1 MGDPGRGGGEIP
13 GIMPGILKRRQSS
26 PLVSEIKGASHSRTT
41 EKSDAAGHT
50 QQDRPETMN
59 GSFPENRGQG
69 TINGFHDESATMDVE
84 LAGKQERG
92 HLEVFVGE
100 RQPPDVEHITFGY
113 LPLSTLI
120 TRLVQDT
127 FNGLNHAINDSWDI
141 KTSSGSDSTHTPNTK
156 LIVNG
161 EVGAKSIESNAQQKL
176 RLLHFAQDSRARFIK
191 ILVLSRWSRQVESI
205 GRVID
210 LKVWFDGQRRL
221 FEDAISWMG
230 ELKRVLPPVKQPSPD
245 IKMALESLSLGKAP
259 WLSDVNYI
267 PRRRL
272 TPREILKGLKRIN
285 TLLSIRLRLH
295 TEVPRV
301 FRNFSIASGRAT
313 FKVKDEFEM
322 DISIGDE
329 DLSTQLY
336 LIDFRFA
343 FAPATSEVASEP
355 LKDEIRS
362 RCDGILKDQ
371 GLKACYN
378 FLHEFVLTFKINV
391 LKRQAFKMSQ
401 SEWSANIKVEEVRR
415 SLVVQYWLNR
425 PGPKSWVEI
434 GVQKGSH
441 RGALADVE
449 DHEPHLGLRWFRHG
463 REVANAAFSLDAG
476 NLSMAKVLKEAIAKH
491 TNHVLSSVKEKIRSS
506 PLYAQKIFRITHKAK
521 SKESGDSSLLMQLTP
536 TKAVKLVQETIT
548 GQFALLPPSK
558 ESNKF
563 ADDVNKLQDPA
574 TEIAVHLANLRCA
587 ASQKEICNLVSDLGF
602 LQFAFE
608 PKRASLELH
617 FGRGTSRV
625 SFFYRRS
632 WQRGWLLALST
643 SMTGDSWWAVS
654 LTPNGGSITSSNFE
668 ITGTWK
674 ILLNGSQSMVFL
686 ATPSTIL
693 QIERLATQL
702 ITQQVDLQYVMEKK
716 IRHSLLEPTMP
727 SRHTRLCMH
736 IKPSAAAAL
745 LGWHTLSD
753 TWREDLL
760 CTELHALD
768 CRSHRATYIC
778 RARLRDPIPNARRL
792 LKTLTGSLKFQPN
805 SKDFLFLFH
814 CPTGAS
820 TVPHLLRQISRYE
833 RLLGL
838 LEALQKSKLSI
849 RSVDIRGLGFVYAEQ
864 PNQLQACIIL
874 PSGVRDPSVRLLPPN
889 PQIRIQNFLNTFF
902 RSSSS
907 FTALTGILHVLRCT
921 LPIAHA
927 FDKIEKLNAEAGTFV
942 KVSALAADQFRVD
955 YRDPRVVFLT
965 NLRRRRD
972 FHAWHIK
979 YLIDDKAKNDPGF
992 QPLVDALLKVIQQR
1006 NEKWKG
1012 MKGSVVATIDGVEDF
1027 LLKVDE
1033 VFRNREDTIKG
1044 IGGPANDPD
1053 ALEDDKRKRKAD
1065 EEVSLAEQTLPGV
1078 NKTPKTNQGQSPAAA
1093 RQLTNARPPNPP
1105 TMGNNLSRPNAQ
1117 RIPPGGSALGNGL
1130 VPNKAAIMNQRPNTP
1145 GLQQSLRPGHNQG
1158 GPNNSMNP
1166 RKRKAEDD
1174 VVVLD

>member
-1 MGDPGRGGGEIP
+1 MGDLGRGGGEIP
-13 GIMPGILKRRQSS
+13 AAMPGILKRRQSS
-26 PLVSEIKGASHSRTT
+26 PLVSEIKGASDSPMT
-41 EKSDAAGHT
+41 EISAGKIHT

-59 GSFPENRGQG
+59 GSSPENRGQG
-69 TINGFHDESATMDVE
+69 GINGFHDQSATMDME
-84 LAGKQERG
+84 PAGKQERG
-92 HLEVFVGE
+92 HWGGSVGE
-100 RQPPDVEHITFGY
+100 RQPPNVEHITFGY

-120 TRLVQDT
+120 ARLVQDT
-127 FNGLNHAINDSWDI
+127 FNGLNNAINDSWDI
-141 KTSSGSDSTHTPNTK
+141 KTSSGSDSTYTSSTK
-156 LIVNG
+156 LLMNG
-161 EVGAKSIESNAQQKL
+161 ENAAKSIESNAQRKL

-230 ELKRVLPPVKQPSPD
+230 ELKRVLPPMKQPSPD

-259 WLSDVNYI
+259 CLSDINYV

-272 TPREILKGLKRIN
+272 TPREILRGLTRIN

-295 TEVPRV
+295 TEIPRV
-301 FRNFSIASGRAT
+301 LRNFSIASGRAT
-313 FKVKDEFEM
+313 FKVKDEFEV

-371 GLKACYN
+371 GLKACYD

-434 GVQKGSH
+434 GVRKGSH
-441 RGALADVE
+441 RGSLAEVE

-463 REVANAAFSLDAG
+463 REVANALFSFDVG
-476 NLSMAKVLKEAIAKH
+476 NLSMAKILKEAIAKH
-491 TNHVLSSVKEKIRSS
+491 TNHVLSSVKEKIKTS
-506 PLYAQKIFRITHKAK
+506 PLYAQKMFHIRHKAK
-521 SKESGDSSLLMQLTP
+521 SKEHGDSSLLMQLTP

-548 GQFALLPPSK
+548 GQFALLPPLK
-558 ESNKF
+558 EFNKF
-563 ADDVNKLQDPA
+563 ADDVNRLQDPA
-574 TEIAVHLANLRCA
+574 TEIAMHLANLRCT
-587 ASQKEICNLVSDLGF
+587 ASQKEICDLASDLGF
-602 LQFAFE
+602 LQFSFE
-608 PKRASLELH
+608 PKRAALERH
-617 FGRGTSRV
+617 FGRATSRV

-643 SMTGDSWWAVS
+643 SMTGDFWWAVS
-654 LTPNGGSITSSNFE
+654 LTTNGGPTTSSNFE

-674 ILLNGSQSMVFL
+674 ILLNGSQSMIFS

-702 ITQQVDLQYVMEKK
+702 ITQQVDLQYVKEQNV
-716 IRHSLLEPTMP
+716 RHSLLEPTMR
-727 SRHTRLCMH
+727 STYTRLCMH

-745 LGWHTLSD
+745 LGLQTMSGV
-753 TWREDLL
+753 WRDDLL

-768 CRSHRATYIC
+768 CRSHRAMYVC
-778 RARLRDPIPNARRL
+778 RARLRDPIPNVRRL

-805 SKDFLFLFH
+805 SRDFLFLFH

-820 TVPHLLRQISRYE
+820 TVPHLLRQLSRYE

-838 LEALQKSKLSI
+838 LEALQKNKLSI

-864 PNQLQACIIL
+864 PNRLQACIIL
-874 PSGVRDPSVRLLPPN
+874 PSGAQDPSVRLLPPN
-889 PQIRIQNFLNTFF
+889 PQIRIQNFLNTLF

-921 LPIAHA
+921 SPIARA
-927 FDKIEKLNAEAGTFV
+927 LDKIEKLNTEAGTFV
-942 KVSALAADQFRVD
+942 KVTALAADHFRVD
-955 YRDPRVVFLT
+955 YRDPRVVFLIH
-965 NLRRRRD
+965 LRRRRE

-979 YLIDDKAKNDPGF
+979 YLLDDKAKTDPGF
-992 QPLVDALLKVIQQR
+992 QPLIEALLKVIHQR
-1006 NEKWKG
+1006 NGKWKG
-1012 MKGSVVATIDGVEDF
+1012 MTGSAVATIDGIEDF

-1044 IGGPANDPD
+1044 IAGPANDSG
-1053 ALEDDKRKRKAD
+1053 ALENDKRKRKAD
-1065 EEVSLAEQTLPGV
+1065 EEVPVAEKPLQSV
-1078 NKTPKTNQGQSPAAA
+1078 NKTAKTNQGQSPAAA
-1093 RQLTNARPPNPP
+1093 RQLANARPPNPP
-1105 TMGNNLSRPNAQ
+1105 ATGNNPSRPNAQ
-1117 RIPPGGSALGNGL
+1117 MIPPGGSALGNGFL
-1130 VPNKAAIMNQRPNTP
+1130 PNKPAALNQRPNAP
-1145 GLQQSLRPGHNQG
+1145 GLQQSLRPGHSQG
-1158 GPNNSMNP
+1158 GPSNSTNP